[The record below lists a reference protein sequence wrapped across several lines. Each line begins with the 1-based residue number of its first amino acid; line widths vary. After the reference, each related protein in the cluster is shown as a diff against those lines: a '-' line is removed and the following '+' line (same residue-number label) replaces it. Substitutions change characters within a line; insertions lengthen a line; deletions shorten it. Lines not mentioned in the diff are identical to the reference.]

1 MFGYVLPDKPNLYMR
16 DYALFRAYYCG
27 LCHAMKKSAGQT
39 ARLSVNYDAAFINL
53 FFADIRGEK
62 PKIVQK
68 RCILN
73 PKKRAVADVSETS
86 LEVARLNLILLG
98 LKLKD
103 DREDGETNLF
113 GRILFSRNVR
123 KARAKSPEIAA
134 FADECFLRQRE
145 EEKAGGGLDAAAE
158 PFSDMMKKTFGF
170 LAGEKNSDSIERLGY
185 LLGKYVYYMDA
196 LDDYDQDVKKKRF
209 NAFYRTFGE
218 KSASDLMKNRGEDV
232 RFLMEEII
240 RAIEIAYREIKLSE
254 SEGIVTNVLWYGL
267 RSRFDA
273 ISKKENGKCSKIR
286 L

>member
-27 LCHAMKKSAGQT
+27 LCHAMKKESGQT
-39 ARLSVNYDAAFINL
+39 ARTSVNYDAAFINL
-53 FFADIRGEK
+53 LFSDIRGEK

-73 PKKRAVADVSETS
+73 PKKRAVVDISETS
-86 LEVARLNLILLG
+86 REVARLNLILLG
-98 LKLKD
+98 LKLQD
-103 DREDGETNLF
+103 DREDGEKSLF
-113 GRILFSRNVR
+113 KRLVFSRNVR
-123 KARAKSPEIAA
+123 KARAKSPELAS
-134 FADECFLRQRE
+134 FADECFIRQRE
-145 EEKAGGGLDAAAE
+145 EEKCGGGLDAAAE

-170 LAGEKNSDSIERLGY
+170 LAGEKKTESIESLGY

-196 LDDYDQDVKKKRF
+196 LDDYDKDLKKNRF
-209 NAFYRTFGE
+209 NAFYRAFSE
-218 KSASDLMKNRGEDV
+218 ESAADLMKNRGEDV
-232 RFLMEEII
+232 KFLMEEII
-240 RAIEIAYREIKLSE
+240 RAIESAYREIRLSD

-273 ISKKENGKCSKIR
+273 ISKKENGKCSRIR